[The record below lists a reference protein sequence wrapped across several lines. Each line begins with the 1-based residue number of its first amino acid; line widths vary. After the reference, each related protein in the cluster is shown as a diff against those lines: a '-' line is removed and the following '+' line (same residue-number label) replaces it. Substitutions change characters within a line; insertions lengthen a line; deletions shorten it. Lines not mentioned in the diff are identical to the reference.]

1 MIDLDRIALEAI
13 PDGTFGGPRPTL
25 PPAVRL
31 RRRGLPPTDP
41 ETALE
46 HLAALAEAVGET
58 RLAALA
64 LAAPAREDAA

>member
-13 PDGTFGGPRPTL
+13 PDGTFGGPRPKPCRTW
-25 PPAVRL
+25 
-31 RRRGLPPTDP
+31 PTRMAPTTPD
-41 ETALE
+41 AARE
-46 HLAALAEAVGET
+46 HLATLAAAIGET